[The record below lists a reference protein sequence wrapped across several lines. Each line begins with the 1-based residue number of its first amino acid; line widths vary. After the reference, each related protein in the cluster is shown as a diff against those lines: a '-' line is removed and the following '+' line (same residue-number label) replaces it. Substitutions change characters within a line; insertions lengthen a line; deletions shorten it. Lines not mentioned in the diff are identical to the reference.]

1 MLEDLNN
8 KNVLFYAI
16 KSYEGLNY
24 IKSEFQEDYRL
35 FRYVKRLLQRYRAT
49 GEIKINLLLNHVNM
63 IYNIFGLEASTRML
77 FLKIDELDYSAL
89 KTVLIFLNKMPTIVK
104 GINSKNIISSDIPID
119 MTIANMLREI

>member
-104 GINSKNIISSDIPID
+104 GIDGKNIISSDIPVD